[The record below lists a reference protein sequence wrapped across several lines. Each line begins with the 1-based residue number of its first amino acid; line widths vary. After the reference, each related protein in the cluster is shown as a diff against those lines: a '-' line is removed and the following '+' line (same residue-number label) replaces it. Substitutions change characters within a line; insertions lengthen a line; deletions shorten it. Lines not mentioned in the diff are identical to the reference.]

1 MKSSMI
7 TQNKNLNPY
16 DVITILSTG
25 CKFGEC
31 TLRVYFGQIGK
42 NLIYMINLSKL
53 LTIKTEKPKNL

>member
-7 TQNKNLNPY
+7 TQNKNLNSY

-53 LTIKTEKPKNL
+53 CDN